1 MLFQGVLSRG
11 EGGAKRSRRAR
22 GRREPRGSRAR
33 GAPAGVR
40 ELSGGGKMGLYAGP
54 LGVGEIGLWYALL
67 IMPGIL
73 PGYRFTT
80 PFQTVTTAYCVDID
94 PHEPCMYEWLS

>member
-1 MLFQGVLSRG
+1 
-11 EGGAKRSRRAR
+11 
-22 GRREPRGSRAR
+22 
-33 GAPAGVR
+33 
-40 ELSGGGKMGLYAGP
+40 MGLYAGP

-94 PHEPCMYEWLS
+94 PHEPCMYEWLSKPFGRTVSVRIMRCGPTTLKSAVSSHPRQAAL